1 MNYELALFKHFETQ
15 QRTET
20 SIELIASIWHCSTRH
35 AKTQLHRLHD
45 EQLIQ
50 WEPFKWRGKKPFL
63 TITAEEID
71 ILLYAM
77 KTLWKKN
84 KYEEAIQLAKDME
97 KLNHPTIQQWL
108 NAQFGLQNENNNHV
122 FRQTMYYVELCLDPL
137 KALSRHD
144 MHVLEQIHETL
155 FKIDD
160 CGIAQ
165 PNLLFHY
172 ATKDSRTWHFILKK
186 GVQFHHLQE
195 LTAQDVVATLT
206 ASANYFTHLF
216 KIVKI
221 IAMGRYEFHLEL
233 KKPCALLPY
242 FLASTRLVILPTDR
256 SPQIGC
262 GAFMLK
268 EISEKGLTL
277 QAFVNY
283 FNERPWIDKV
293 DIVYNEAFQSDSI
306 RYEPYEKSIP
316 SRKIVYKE
324 PGACYMC
331 LNSRYGPLVDKE
343 LRAAIWHRIKAS
355 EYILLEEN
363 ENVAHGWQLDAT
375 PINLVESNKGLL
387 FVGQLT
393 IGYQQIREGVNHKEK
408 AEVLQKQL
416 ANMGIASTLQCI
428 NFKKPQEDLNQRID
442 IFIGGIAIGKNVP
455 LSLVQMYLAEPKPM
469 MQFAT
474 IEEEQQITE
483 RLQTILE
490 TNIDLTSF
498 EWIEHR
504 LQQNYSLKFLTHR
517 HHIYYVRED
526 TPYKHV
532 QFDKN
537 GRIDYRNMY
546 FSMDT

>member
-1 MNYELALFKHFETQ
+1 MNYELALCKHFEPQ

-20 SIELIASIWHCSTRH
+20 SIELIAAIWHCSTRH

-50 WEPFKWRGKKPFL
+50 WETFKGRGKKPFL
-63 TITAEEID
+63 TMIAEETD
-71 ILLYAM
+71 VLLYAM
-77 KTLWKKN
+77 KALWNKN

-97 KLNHPTIQQWL
+97 KLSHPTIQQWL
-108 NAQFGLQNENNNHV
+108 NAQFGLQHENNNHV

-137 KALSRHD
+137 TALSRHD

-160 CGIAQ
+160 HGMAQ

-172 ATKDSRTWHFILKK
+172 ATKDALAWHFILKK

-195 LTAQDVVATLT
+195 LTAEDVIATLT
-206 ASANYFTHLF
+206 ASAHYFTHLF
-216 KIVKI
+216 EMVSIQ
-221 IAMGRYEFHLEL
+221 AMGRYEIHLEL

-242 FLASTRLVILPTDR
+242 FLASTRLVILPKDR
-256 SPQIGC
+256 SLQIGC

-268 EISEKGLTL
+268 AKSDKGLTL
-277 QAFVNY
+277 QAFANY

-306 RYEPYEKSIP
+306 RYEPFDKSIP
-316 SRKIVYKE
+316 SRKIVYRE
-324 PGACYMC
+324 PGACYIC
-331 LNSRYGPLVDKE
+331 LNSRYGPLVDKA
-343 LRAAIWHRIKAS
+343 LRASIWHRIEAS
-355 EYILLEEN
+355 AYILLEEN
-363 ENVAHGWQLDAT
+363 ECVAHGWQLDST
-375 PINLVESNKGLL
+375 PIHLVEFKKELSYA
-387 FVGQLT
+387 GQLT

-416 ANMGIASTLQCI
+416 AKMGIASTLQCI
-428 NFKKPQEDLNQRID
+428 NFKESQEDLNQRID

-455 LSLVQMYLAEPKPM
+455 LSLVQMYLAEPKPIL
-469 MQFAT
+469 QFAT
-474 IEEEQQITE
+474 IEEEQQMTQ
-483 RLQTILE
+483 RLQTVLE
-490 TNIDLTSF
+490 TNIGLSSF
-498 EWIEHR
+498 EGMKHR
-504 LQQNYSLKFLTHR
+504 LQQNYTLKFLTHR

-546 FSMDT
+546 YSIGT